1 MNKTIKFDK
10 EDYLP
15 CKWMEFCVYVI
26 QEEEVDSLKESIETV
41 DQNRPPLK
49 VINGYSILDHLGTG
63 AFGSVFKV
71 RLTSLDNY
79 VSL

>member
-1 MNKTIKFDK
+1 MCFV
-10 EDYLP
+10 
-15 CKWMEFCVYVI
+15 M
-26 QEEEVDSLKESIETV
+26 QEEEVDSLRESIEAV

-71 RLTSLDNY
+71 RQTSSKHQCWFGVLQ
-79 VSL
+79 VVHIKCLWFQ